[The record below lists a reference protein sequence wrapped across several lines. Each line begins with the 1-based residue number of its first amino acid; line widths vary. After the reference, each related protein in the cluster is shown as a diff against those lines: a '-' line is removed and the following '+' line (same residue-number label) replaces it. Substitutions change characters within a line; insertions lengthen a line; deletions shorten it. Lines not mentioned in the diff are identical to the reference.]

1 MNTEEKTE
9 DKTFH
14 LRVKFEELEKHVEL
28 LHGQID
34 GIHDALR
41 SIGKRLDGQDTVTT
55 NRVEKNIDKL
65 IKQLQAA
72 MEKLMELLDVT
83 IKSQVNGP

>member
-1 MNTEEKTE
+1 M
-9 DKTFH
+9 
-14 LRVKFEELEKHVEL
+14 
-28 LHGQID
+28 
-34 GIHDALR
+34 
-41 SIGKRLDGQDTVTT
+41 
-55 NRVEKNIDKL
+55 NRVEKDIEKL